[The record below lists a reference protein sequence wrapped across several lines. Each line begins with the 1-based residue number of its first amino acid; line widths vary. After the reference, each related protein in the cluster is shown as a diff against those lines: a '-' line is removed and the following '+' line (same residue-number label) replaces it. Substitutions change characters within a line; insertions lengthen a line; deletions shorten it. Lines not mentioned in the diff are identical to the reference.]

1 MAEMAVVGRITRISQ
16 KTQINTK
23 QNLRVFVKHPYL
35 LKDKMYAL
43 SSVLSTTR
51 CQLDVEEGGTQRPS
65 VSPTAPPSFFNP
77 SWEKERGGEAEILLQ
92 GIHLI
97 TETELIA
104 S

>member
-1 MAEMAVVGRITRISQ
+1 MLMSSASSPSDKF
-16 KTQINTK
+16 KTYS
-23 QNLRVFVKHPYL
+23 LCSLHHYV
-35 LKDKMYAL
+35 
-43 SSVLSTTR
+43 ST
-51 CQLDVEEGGTQRPS
+51 GMGTQRPS

-77 SWEKERGGEAEILLQ
+77 SWDKEREGEREGEREAEILLQ